1 MVKKEFQRKQDKSN
15 HWRNSTN
22 YSSSHVVEH
31 FDEER
36 VSPREEFFKRETG
49 NNKAFS
55 QQFRPKKPG
64 KSTKPKVMTFDQK
77 LELTDQWLEE
87 TYPHL
92 FAADDYVLLD
102 NFILRDLK
110 IDYKNNA
117 LKKLYP
123 KDLVIK
129 AALSRYKE
137 SLGYL
142 EFIRE
147 GAIRYNLK
155 GEACGIVT
163 KEEEIA
169 AKKILA
175 TL

>member
-1 MVKKEFQRKQDKSN
+1 MSGTTFDDKKVLN
-15 HWRNSTN
+15 
-22 YSSSHVVEH
+22 
-31 FDEER
+31 
-36 VSPREEFFKRETG
+36 
-49 NNKAFS
+49 
-55 QQFRPKKPG
+55 
-64 KSTKPKVMTFDQK
+64 FDQK
-77 LELTDQWLEE
+77 LDMNERWFEE

-163 KEEEIA
+163 KEEEIE